1 MLALEKTTKQHLLLL
16 SSSSS
21 SHLTSKSL
29 SQPSLAEKDGLEEAE
44 VKNVRLDWICKNEG
58 CWCGQSPSQRA
69 GWHFTGVCLKEVTG
83 GADRLKSLNVRLSTR
98 SSPLVLKQH
107 ARRQCG
113 SQHSARE
120 SAVKSREYNAAS
132 DHHRADMSRSR
143 PHEPHPV
150 PDATYFMRT
159 NLQNRTYNPRL
170 NISWSLALRSRV
182 YGFYMLVIRAEIRA
196 SAA

>member
-1 MLALEKTTKQHLLLL
+1 MLALEKTTTKQHLLLL

-21 SHLTSKSL
+21 SHLTSTSL
-29 SQPSLAEKDGLEEAE
+29 AQPSLAEKDGLEEAE

-113 SQHSARE
+113 SQHSAPA
-120 SAVKSREYNAAS
+120 SAVKPREYNAARIIIALTRAAR
-132 DHHRADMSRSR
+132 HRTS
-143 PHEPHPV
+143 PILFQTLH
-150 PDATYFMRT
+150 
-159 NLQNRTYNPRL
+159 
-170 NISWSLALRSRV
+170 ISWGQICKTELTTHAWIFHGVPRCAPAFMDSICWLL
-182 YGFYMLVIRAEIRA
+182 EQK
-196 SAA
+196 